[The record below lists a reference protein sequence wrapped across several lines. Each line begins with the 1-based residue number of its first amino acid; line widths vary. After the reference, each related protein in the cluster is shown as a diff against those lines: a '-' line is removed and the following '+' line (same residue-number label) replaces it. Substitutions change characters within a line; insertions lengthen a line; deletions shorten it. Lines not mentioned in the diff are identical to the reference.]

1 MLQQLIAL
9 IKKFISFP
17 VSTRHYC
24 SSKQIALMFAG
35 YFLISIFLSPLI
47 LVMTWP
53 LINKLFRHYNN
64 PLVLKLSYFQV
75 IHTLCLLLFISWLFV
90 SPLKT
95 KIKSIFNSSTH
106 SPLHSLLVGIG
117 NWFIAFP
124 CVWLLYQILNAIHV
138 GIFGATKSEQSA
150 IRIVKVMSDHPIS
163 FLLGII
169 NVVFMAP
176 YIEEVF
182 FRGFMHDFLRP
193 KLGITSTIWV
203 SSLIFA
209 LMHYSREQ
217 GSSNLVLLPCLLFFS
232 LFLGRVYEKERSI
245 WSSIG
250 LHAAFNCFSVI
261 GIFLLD

>member
-1 MLQQLIAL
+1 MLQRLISR
-9 IKKFISFP
+9 IKKSISFP

-24 SSKQIALMFAG
+24 SNKQIALVFVG

-53 LINKLFRHYNN
+53 LINKLFGHYQN
-64 PLVLKLSYFQV
+64 PLLLKLSYFQV
-75 IHTLCLLLFISWLFV
+75 IHTLCLLLFISCLFA
-90 SPLKT
+90 SPMRS
-95 KIKSIFNSSTH
+95 KIKSIYNSSAH
-106 SPLHSLLVGIG
+106 SPLYALLLGIG

-124 CVWLLYQILNAIHV
+124 CVWILYQILNAIHT

-150 IRIVKVMSDHPIS
+150 IRIFKIMLDHPIS
-163 FLLGII
+163 FFLGII

-193 KLGITSTIWV
+193 KVGIPSTIFI
-203 SSLIFA
+203 SSVIFS
-209 LMHYSREQ
+209 LMHFSREQ
-217 GSSNLVLLPCLLFFS
+217 GSSNLVLLPCLFFFS
-232 LFLGRVYEKERSI
+232 LFLGRIYEKERSI

-250 LHAAFNCFSVI
+250 LHAAFNCFSAV